1 VCTAGSRKQKVPTQQ
16 QSLLSSPLDSDC
28 SGTCTWTALRARR
41 TATTNTWGKPKAKA
55 KTKREQEKRI
65 RKEKKRKEKKRKEKK
80 RKEKKRKSDRSIER
94 KKLKS
99 CACPQL
105 HKVKDNCDAGTR
117 VSLTKGKGAKK
128 QDNSMGST

>member
-1 VCTAGSRKQKVPTQQ
+1 MGQTKSKSQDQEGAREKNKKRK
-16 QSLLSSPLDSDC
+16 
-28 SGTCTWTALRARR
+28 
-41 TATTNTWGKPKAKA
+41 
-55 KTKREQEKRI
+55 E